1 MMAHSLTISNITDHD
16 GSKFMA
22 EYEKKVKK
30 EIDTQ
35 LTPKAVS
42 LQRPFLTPILD
53 IFQILKPF
61 HRLRKQG
68 T

>member
-1 MMAHSLTISNITDHD
+1 MDLGVEPMT
-16 GSKFMA
+16 
-22 EYEKKVKK
+22 EYEKKVIK

-35 LTPKAVS
+35 LIPKAVS

>member
-1 MMAHSLTISNITDHD
+1 MITHSLTISNIAHHG
-16 GSKFMA
+16 GSKFI
-22 EYEKKVKK
+22 EKYEKKVEK

-35 LTPKAVS
+35 LIPKAVS
-42 LQRPFLTPILD
+42 LQRPLLTPILD

-61 HRLRKQG
+61 HRLRKPG